1 MKGMLNPTLEVGD
14 RVICYHMDGETSV
27 PPGTEGK
34 VTKIQKDPFEP
45 NGEDIIISVD
55 WDNGSS
61 LSLVSATDAW
71 KKSKGKTI
79 EEQTGSNEYDFFSK
93 NSDIF
98 ENFDWRFLKEYLLKI
113 KKAGPVNMFQ
123 SGPFLYSG
131 KKWIDRY
138 YGENLEDDE
147 DFQDVLDNA
156 ERAKDIMVHGTIK
169 WMESKGKEIDLDD
182 VNRTISKLATKIVQ
196 LYMTFH

>member
-79 EEQTGSNEYDFFSK
+79 EE
-93 NSDIF
+93 
-98 ENFDWRFLKEYLLKI
+98 L
-113 KKAGPVNMFQ
+113 
-123 SGPFLYSG
+123 
-131 KKWIDRY
+131 
-138 YGENLEDDE
+138 
-147 DFQDVLDNA
+147 
-156 ERAKDIMVHGTIK
+156 
-169 WMESKGKEIDLDD
+169 
-182 VNRTISKLATKIVQ
+182 
-196 LYMTFH
+196 